1 MSQEEQTGGLLVEGG
16 DTKEDLF
23 ISNGGPPDVVAHLPQ
38 AETAA
43 VAINPDVEKAAA
55 GDEKDEDSPF
65 ESAKLDVTPAANGI
79 PDASASASI
88 VPTEVDLA
96 ELEKAAQKNDDE
108 TPNISQQDIKES
120 AAIKDEKAAQKNE
133 DETPNITQQDN
144 IEVSA
149 EIKDEDDS
157 ASIQTE
163 ESNDENSD
171 SSSES
176 DSDSSD
182 SDEDSNSDGSSSS
195 SSSSSSS
202 EDPSVIPDMEDD
214 EEQAMLRR
222 DQVYPQS
229 SLMYGDDD
237 APLFSS
243 EDELRHAFE
252 FRFGDRAT
260 VRRMIAQR
268 IKGKHRQKLARDEYM
283 RNNGTLGPSGRIVQR
298 ERVNQRKKRV
308 LYAIIASAI
317 ITVGI
322 SLVIYAVTKEREYN
336 RSEEFANDEEDHEAE
351 VSPEKP
357 PTVTILHG
365 PTITTQPRP
374 QQSPVLPPSQI
385 QPPTPP
391 NNDSALL
398 TLIKMAYIDTFQ
410 SIPGTSGTNQ
420 ASVNFVDEVENK
432 HLNPSV
438 NSGQTQSYQWQA
450 YLYLYNSRTDII
462 NKQTNQIDMPAER
475 IMQIYALYCFYIQVQ
490 FPQEGTNE
498 CDWSGVTCRDM
509 NDKANSPYSVTSD
522 MVVVSLEL
530 PKWQLKGT
538 VPAELAFLPYVETI
552 DLSDNQLSGPLPTLA
567 MFKWSRL
574 KVLSLHDNQFNCGLS
589 SEIGHLTNL
598 QKLTI
603 YHNQFQGGTIP
614 MEVCHLR
621 EGQLHFLWAD
631 CSTSSTSNFKVSCPV
646 DCCTICFEPVGF
658 GHDSEV
664 SIDVTDQLTHET
676 HGVDPNGVM
685 LNKLKAQAA
694 DGGLGLDDLD
704 SPQYKSY
711 VWLVTHSNYEDVPDL
726 IVSQKYALATLYFAL
741 AGTGWYQ
748 NTGWLTDDDVCS
760 WFGVSDCH
768 GGTSSSLNLSSN
780 NLVGMIPLELMSLR
794 TLKSINF
801 ADNALYG
808 VIPPDIGTFDFLE
821 ILLLDNNVLS
831 GEIPSELGNIS
842 TLKQLTLNS
851 NELKGEVPAGVCS
864 LQGSGLVE
872 LWADCLG
879 PEVTCE
885 CCTKCYRYGEVHS
898 IIEDA
903 PPPDTIEQSYEEN
916 AELKSMLIKHM
927 TGLEANPL
935 SDKESPS
942 YKAYLWLS
950 NSSNLSDLDT
960 FRMLRRFGLMS
971 LYLATTP
978 VFSWK
983 IDSGWKTN
991 DHECNWYGVTCDG
1004 NEVAEISLPSNRLSG
1019 TIPPEFA
1026 LGGLGG
1032 KVAVLDLSENSI
1044 GGSLPS
1050 EMGDFHN
1057 LNILDLKDNAFTG
1070 AIPSELKQLT
1080 KLVSLRLH
1088 SNNFEGAMPAEV
1100 CSLRADALDEL
1111 SADCDP
1117 DDPFDHVTCDTE
1129 TCCTICY

>member
-1 MSQEEQTGGLLVEGG
+1 MSQEELTTGGLVEDG
-16 DTKEDLF
+16 DTRD
-23 ISNGGPPDVVAHLPQ
+23 GPDDVA
-38 AETAA
+38 AE
-43 VAINPDVEKAAA
+43 K
-55 GDEKDEDSPF
+55 EKDPSF
-65 ESAKLDVTPAANGI
+65 ETVVTPAANGM
-79 PDASASASI
+79 PGASASATI
-88 VPTEVDLA
+88 VPTEVDLE
-96 ELEKAAQKNDDE
+96 ELEKAAQKSDGE
-108 TPNISQQDIKES
+108 TPNTTQQQDV
-120 AAIKDEKAAQKNE
+120 
-133 DETPNITQQDN
+133 
-144 IEVSA
+144 EVSA
-149 EIKDEDDS
+149 TTEVEDDN

-163 ESNDENSD
+163 ESDDDENSD

-195 SSSSSSS
+195 SSSS
-202 EDPSVIPDMEDD
+202 EDPSVIPEIGDD
-214 EEQAMLRR
+214 EEQAMLTR
-222 DQVYPQS
+222 DQVYQS

-237 APLFSS
+237 APIFSP

-260 VRRMIAQR
+260 VRKMIAQR
-268 IKGKHRQKLARDEYM
+268 IKGKHRQRLAKDAYM
-283 RNNGTLGPSGRIVQR
+283 RNNGTSGPSGRKSQR
-298 ERVNQRKKRV
+298 ERVNQRKKRAF
-308 LYAIIASAI
+308 YAIIASAI
-317 ITVGI
+317 ITVGL
-322 SLVIYAVTKEREYN
+322 SLVIYALTKEREYN
-336 RSEEFANDEEDHEAE
+336 RSEEFANNEEEHKAE
-351 VSPEKP
+351 VSTEKP

-365 PTITTQPRP
+365 PHTPPQKPITANQPQP
-374 QQSPVLPPSQI
+374 QQSPVP
-385 QPPTPP
+385 PPTPP
-391 NNDSALL
+391 NFDSALL
-398 TLIKMAYIDTFQ
+398 TLIKLTYIDTFQ

-420 ASVNFVDEVENK
+420 ASVNFVDEVENNY
-432 HLNPSV
+432 LNPSV
-438 NSGQTQSYQWQA
+438 NSGQAQSYQWQA

-462 NKQTNQIDMPAER
+462 NKQTNQIDMPTER

-509 NDKANSPYSVTSD
+509 NEKANSPNSVTSD

-538 VPAELAFLPYVETI
+538 LPAELAFLPYIETI

-574 KVLSLHDNQFNCGLS
+574 KVLSLHDNQFDSGLS
-589 SEIGHLTNL
+589 SDIGHLTNL

-614 MEVCHLR
+614 VEVCHLR
-621 EGQLHFLWAD
+621 DGQLHFLWAD

-664 SIDVTDQLTHET
+664 SINVTNQLTHET
-676 HGVDPNGVM
+676 HGVDPKGIM

-711 VWLVTHSNYEDVPDL
+711 VWLVTHASYEDVPDL

-741 AGTGWYQ
+741 AGSGWYQ

-760 WFGVSDCH
+760 WFGVGDCH
-768 GGTSSSLNLSSN
+768 GGISSSLNLSSN
-780 NLVGMIPLELMSLR
+780 NLVGTIPLELMSLR

-808 VIPPDIGTFDFLE
+808 AIPPDIGTFSFLE

-831 GEIPSELGNIS
+831 GEIPSELENIS

-851 NELKGEVPAGVCS
+851 NELKGDVPAGVCS
-864 LQGSGLVE
+864 LKGSGLVE

-885 CCTKCYRYGEVHS
+885 CCTKCYKYGEVHS
-898 IIEDA
+898 IIEDES
-903 PPPDTIEQSYEEN
+903 PDANQPSYEEN
-916 AELKSMLIKHM
+916 PELKSMLIKHM
-927 TGLEANPL
+927 SGLEENPL

-942 YKAYLWLS
+942 YKAYLWLA
-950 NSSNLSDLDT
+950 NSSNLSELDD
-960 FRMLRRFGLMS
+960 FRLLRRFGLVS
-971 LYLATTP
+971 FYLATTP
-978 VFSWK
+978 DFSWK

-991 DHECNWYGVTCDG
+991 DHECNWYGMTCDS

-1050 EMGDFHN
+1050 ELGDFHN

-1070 AIPSELKQLT
+1070 VIPADLKQLT
-1080 KLVSLRLH
+1080 KLISLRLH

-1117 DDPFDHVTCDTE
+1117 DDPFDQVTCDTD